1 MLRISKLTDYAIVVT
16 AAMAADAQRIFSAA
30 ELALDTHLETPTVA
44 KVLKTLARSDLVRSF
59 RGASGGYQLA
69 RGAAEITV
77 ADLIVAM
84 EGPIGMTQCS
94 VHQGLCSTEA
104 VCALRGHWQ
113 QISRAVHAAL
123 SEMTLLDMSRPPAL
137 SISQPALKITG
148 AQRPATEKR

>member
-16 AAMAADAQRIFSAA
+16 AAMAGDPKRIFSAA
-30 ELALDTHLETPTVA
+30 ELSSETHLEPPTVA
-44 KVLKTLARSDLVRSF
+44 KVLKMLTRSDLVQSF
-59 RGASGGYQLA
+59 RGASGGYRLA
-69 RGAAEITV
+69 RTPADITV
-77 ADLIVAM
+77 AQLIVAM

-123 SEMTLLDMSRPPAL
+123 SEMTLLDMTRPTITHTLVPE
-137 SISQPALKITG
+137 LKLHNQT
-148 AQRPATEKR
+148 TESP